1 MWQFLELE
9 LECDAN
15 HLTSTGTRSDV
26 VGTRSDVAGTGI
38 GTQEWPP

>member
-26 VGTRSDVAGTGI
+26 AGTGI